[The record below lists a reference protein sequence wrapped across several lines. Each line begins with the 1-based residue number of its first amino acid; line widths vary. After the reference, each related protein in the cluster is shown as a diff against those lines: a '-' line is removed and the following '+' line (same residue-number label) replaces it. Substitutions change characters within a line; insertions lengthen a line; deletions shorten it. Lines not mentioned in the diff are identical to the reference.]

1 MGEKEQL
8 VHLNRVRPLLEEDT
22 DISLSS
28 TWDPPLFQN
37 NPHDELSQQSGVDR
51 PLGPRNE
58 SDVQLPVS
66 QSGRVIRP
74 VDYYGY

>member
-1 MGEKEQL
+1 MLDPFLRKTL
-8 VHLNRVRPLLEEDT
+8 TFHLLQHAWNPL
-22 DISLSS
+22 
-28 TWDPPLFQN
+28 LFQN